1 MIYKEVKQDLFSVS
15 SDYYLAHCISADF
28 KMGAGIAKKF
38 AEMGTRE
45 WLFDLYDDKP
55 YPWNG
60 TGACV
65 YTWAANAKGKY
76 KGVFHLITKEKYYHK
91 PTYSTLKQSLE
102 SLKYSASSS
111 IHDAKKIAMPKI
123 GCGLDRLDWNKVRPM
138 IQEVFADTDI
148 EILVCYL

>member
-1 MIYKEVKQDLFSVS
+1 MNFWKITF
-15 SDYYLAHCISADF
+15 YYLVHCISADF

-45 WLFDLYDDKP
+45 GWFDLYDDKP

-65 YTWAANAKGKY
+65 YTWAANAKDKY
-76 KGVFHLITKEKYYHK
+76 KGVFHLITKGKYYEK
-91 PTYSTLKQSLE
+91 PTYTTLRQALE

-111 IHDAKKIAMPKI
+111 IHDAKKSAMPKI

-138 IQEVFADTDI
+138 IQDVFADTNI